1 MQKKSE
7 KFHERKITRY
17 FQKTWLH
24 YFFKLDET
32 LSSCKIFETF
42 YAEKKIRKI
51 KQTDKPPNGQTVKWT
66 NGQTN
71 GVFQRT
77 FIS

>member
-42 YAEKKIRKI
+42 YAEKKN
-51 KQTDKPPNGQTVKWT
+51 PEN
-66 NGQTN
+66 QTN
-71 GVFQRT
+71 RQTTKRT
-77 FIS
+77 NSQMDKRTNK